1 VITDVATTD
10 ILQLPMISA
19 SHYTALI
26 VPYLSCLAP
35 PVTFTSRRRSTLH
48 HYHTHAMSHQTV
60 LCDM

>member
-35 PVTFTSRRRSTLH
+35 PVTFTSRRRTSRSTH
-48 HYHTHAMSHQTV
+48 HHTHDMSYQTV
-60 LCDM
+60 FA